1 MAKTV
6 VKAPNKHTARLRCQ
20 QSIAGSFML
29 PASADSDQRHSIPHS
44 QFGIPIWY
52 TLTLANGSVNRR
64 HLMTVI
70 QQAEERCAA

>member
-29 PASADSDQRHSIPHS
+29 PCISRLRSETLDTTQS
-44 QFGIPIWY
+44 IWY
-52 TLTLANGSVNRR
+52 TNLVYIDVGQWICQSEAPNDGHS
-64 HLMTVI
+64 
-70 QQAEERCAA
+70 AG